1 MKTPL
6 ALFAVSFPFAFDS
19 ACAVGGSVPE
29 EVPAGDD
36 AADQARIATE
46 PAVEIAATEVTT
58 SIEELMPY
66 IADGALLTIQHVKQ
80 IKGDPVV
87 IHTQEY
93 DAKMKAIDTVVKVLA
108 RKSARTPQPR
118 SRPTEAELAK
128 GREMLRQGINFAPK
142 SEDFQGT
149 TTE

>member
-1 MKTPL
+1 MKTRF
-6 ALFAVSFPFAFDS
+6 ALFAVRFVFNS
-19 ACAVGGSVPE
+19 ACPVGGSVPE

-36 AADQARIATE
+36 AVDQARIATE
-46 PAVEIAATEVTT
+46 PAVEIAATDFTT
-58 SIEELMPY
+58 SIEELMLY
-66 IADGALLTIQHVKQ
+66 IADGALLKIQHVKLT
-80 IKGDPVV
+80 KGDPVV

-128 GREMLRQGINFAPK
+128 SREMLRQGINFAPR
-142 SEDFQGT
+142 SEDLRAPQQSK
-149 TTE
+149 